1 MMSLGNV
8 CPNCKSTNLSDDWT
22 GLIIILDTEHSEIA
36 KKANVNSSGKYAIR
50 VR

>member
-1 MMSLGNV
+1 LSNGPF

-22 GLIIILDTEHSEIA
+22 GLLIVVRPEISEVA
-36 KKANVNSSGKYAIR
+36 GKMGVKSPGRYAVR